1 MSLPECFVQAGFS
14 RASKLNT
21 MSRLFGFIP
30 GTFYHIYNRGVERR
44 TIFTDKNDY
53 ERFVALLYLCNGTK
67 PVVIGRSLRVGTME
81 ALLKTERGEPL
92 VDIGAYCLMPNHF
105 HLLLHEK
112 KQGGISAFMQKLS
125 TAYSMHFNTRQKRS
139 GVLFE
144 GRFKARIVDKE
155 AYLVYLF
162 AYIHLNP
169 VKLIDP
175 TWKEEGISDV
185 PRARD
190 FLQTYQFSSYLD
202 FLGIGRT
209 EAKILERSEDG
220 PFSAYFRTAKDFS
233 GFLESWLSYEEPKGE
248 KDERLHSEAWKAIKP
263 EELNPAEKAEKKK

>member
-1 MSLPECFVQAGFS
+1 
-14 RASKLNT
+14 

-30 GTFYHIYNRGVERR
+30 GTFYHIYNRGVEKR

-53 ERFVALLYLCNGTK
+53 ERFIALLYLCNGTE
-67 PVVIGRSLRVGTME
+67 PVVIGRSLRGGSIE
-81 ALLKTERGEPL
+81 SLLKVEKGEPL

-105 HLLLHEK
+105 HLLIHERK
-112 KQGGISAFMQKLS
+112 PGGISAFMQKLS

-139 GVLFE
+139 GALFE

-175 TWKEEGISDV
+175 TWKEEGIADI
-185 PRARD
+185 PRAQD
-190 FLQTYQFSSYLD
+190 FLKTYQYSSYLD
-202 FLGIGRT
+202 FLGIGRP
-209 EAKILERSEDG
+209 EVKILERSEAG
-220 PFSAYFRTAKDFS
+220 PFSAYFSTPRDFS
-233 GFLESWLSYEEPKGE
+233 GFLEQWLSYEEPKGE
-248 KDERLHSEAWKAIKP
+248 KEEHLHSEAWKAIKP
-263 EELNPAEKAEKKK
+263 EESKSPEKTEKKK